1 MTWMRLV
8 AGRLK
13 SDYNYSSGIVYNNFP
28 WPEATDEQKEKIR
41 TLAREILDT
50 RDKYPDSCLADLYDT
65 IAMPTDLLKAHQSLD
80 KEVVK
85 LYGEEWKTESDI
97 ISGLFRLYVQKT
109 SS

>member
-1 MTWMRLV
+1 MLM
-8 AGRLK
+8 GK
-13 SDYNYSSGIVYNNFP
+13 M
-28 WPEATDEQKEKIR
+28 
-41 TLAREILDT
+41 
-50 RDKYPDSCLADLYDT
+50 
-65 IAMPTDLLKAHQSLD
+65 MPTDLLKAHQSLD